1 MARRPRLFAPGLL
14 YHVIVRGNQKR
25 KAFLDGDD
33 YQTYLERLGRYRRR
47 YGYTIHAYCSMPNHI
62 HLLLESSAQ
71 PLGKFMQGLQQS
83 YSQYFNLRH
92 RKVGHVFQGRYKAI
106 VCQKD
111 AYLLD
116 LIRYIHLNPVRSGI
130 VKDAE
135 RYRYSGARSYL
146 DGKPTETIDPRK
158 VLHLLGGK
166 SGYRKFVRDGLGDG
180 HREEYYELEDQR
192 FLGAAGFG
200 EKLQEEEI
208 EPRPR
213 KRKAL
218 DVVVKR
224 LGKELKFDIAELVSA
239 DRAERWSP
247 HLECIKGAHA
257 HRLHIGAKTRLWIGR
272 DSKIFSQGQRHHR
285 YVAWKACAAAGS
297 GYRSAAANCPTE
309 QESRVVKRSPWSVAC
324 R

>member
-106 VCQKD
+106 VCQKV

-166 SGYRKFVRDGLGDG
+166 SGYRKFVRDGRGDG
-180 HREEYYELEDQR
+180 HRKDYYELEDQR

-208 EPRPR
+208 EPQPR

-239 DRAERWSP
+239 DRTWSVSKARTLIAYILVRR
-247 HLECIKGAHA
+247 HGYGLGEIA
-257 HRLHIGAKTRLWIGR
+257 RYFRR
-272 DSKIFSQGQRHHR
+272 DSATTGTLLGRLARRLEADTDLRRQIARLSKK
-285 YVAWKACAAAGS
+285 VGS
-297 GYRSAAANCPTE
+297 
-309 QESRVVKRSPWSVAC
+309 
-324 R
+324 

>member
-25 KAFLDGDD
+25 KAFLDGAD

-47 YGYTIHAYCSMPNHI
+47 YGYTIHAYCLMPNHI

-71 PLGKFMQGLQQS
+71 PLAKFMQGLQQS

-92 RKVGHVFQGRYKAI
+92 RKAGHVFQGRYKAI

-135 RYRYSGARSYL
+135 RYLYSGAKSYL
-146 DGKPTETIDPRK
+146 DGKPTDMIDPRK
-158 VLHLLGGK
+158 VLNLLGGR
-166 SGYRKFVRDGLGDG
+166 SGYRKFVRDGRGDG
-180 HREEYYELEDQR
+180 HRKDYYELEDQR

-208 EPRPR
+208 EPQPR

-239 DRAERWSP
+239 DRTWSVSKARTLIAYILVRR
-247 HLECIKGAHA
+247 HGYGLGEIA
-257 HRLHIGAKTRLWIGR
+257 RYFRR
-272 DSKIFSQGQRHHR
+272 DSATTGTLLGRLARRLEADTDLRRQIARLSKK
-285 YVAWKACAAAGS
+285 VGS
-297 GYRSAAANCPTE
+297 
-309 QESRVVKRSPWSVAC
+309 
-324 R
+324 